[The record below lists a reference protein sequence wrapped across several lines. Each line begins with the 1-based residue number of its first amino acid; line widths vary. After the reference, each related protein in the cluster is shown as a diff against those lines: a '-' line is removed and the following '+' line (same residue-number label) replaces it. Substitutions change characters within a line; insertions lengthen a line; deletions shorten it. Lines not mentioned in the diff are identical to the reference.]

1 MTWGPGV
8 TGPFFIILGIFL
20 LLSAGGLFLSRK
32 TMARTG
38 EQSWKS
44 LPWAGKLK
52 TYEFQY
58 KSSMAAA
65 ALVGIGGVVSLIA
78 GILHL

>member
-1 MTWGPGV
+1 
-8 TGPFFIILGIFL
+8 
-20 LLSAGGLFLSRK
+20 
-32 TMARTG
+32 MARTG